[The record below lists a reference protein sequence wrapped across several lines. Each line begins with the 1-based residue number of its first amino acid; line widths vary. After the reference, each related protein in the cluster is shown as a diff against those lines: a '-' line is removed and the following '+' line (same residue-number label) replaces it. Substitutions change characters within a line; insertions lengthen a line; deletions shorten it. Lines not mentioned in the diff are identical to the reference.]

1 MTLPR
6 HLMLALLCSLLGV
19 PGAIAQGTVLV
30 DYVGEP
36 REARILEEKGDQV
49 KVEFR
54 NALTGE
60 WDGQDIRWKQKS
72 DVHKTQ
78 PDNYNPNGYGNV
90 NGALRPAGG
99 GAIPAAGGNFVPN
112 PGGVFPGANAIPNP
126 GGAFPGANAIPNPG
140 GAFPGANP
148 TAAIPAADN
157 IPRLPGGAID
167 IQKLRDMLPTTGP
180 DRKTINL
187 PKDRNLKL
195 PPGKTWGGFITIEEQ
210 IRRQN
215 GGAIPDLNNL
225 PDEVWNQLQQPNP
238 QPNPQQAQPQAQNPR
253 PQPQAQN
260 PQPEPAQPNPQAQPQ
275 HNPQPQQ
282 NPQAQQAQNPQPQQQ
297 LPQNPIPQ
305 FDGPPL
311 TQNDIIDFL
320 SKSFG
325 DNPRNL
331 AWGGPREKVY
341 DDLMNMIKDR
351 GTAFKGLE
359 VASKFDNDLR
369 FFEPH
374 QGVIEAIENNFGAPV
389 QPDWFFG
396 SWKTAKHDFG
406 TQEWPA
412 GKLEPLKVGADQTY
426 SFGNI
431 QGNWVPASKEDL
443 MNVGKG
449 SGIVLRNFRDGR
461 DWIMF
466 KDDRMPGD
474 NNIRFADKLAP
485 QTQYVAGRM

>member
-1 MTLPR
+1 MALSR
-6 HLMLALLCSLLGV
+6 CFLLALFSSLLV
-19 PGAIAQGTVLV
+19 PASAIAQGTVLV

-36 REARILEEKGDQV
+36 REARILEENGDQV

-78 PDNYNPNGYGNV
+78 PGNYNPNGYGNV
-90 NGALRPAGG
+90 NGALRPAGVG
-99 GAIPAAGGNFVPN
+99 GLPGAGGNFVPN

-126 GGAFPGANAIPNPG
+126 GGAFPGANALPNP
-140 GAFPGANP
+140 AAAAANP
-148 TAAIPAADN
+148 AAAIPAADG
-157 IPRLPGGAID
+157 IPRLPGGAVD

-195 PPGKTWGGFITIEEQ
+195 PPGKTWGGFITVEEV

-238 QPNPQQAQPQAQNPR
+238 QPQPQ

-260 PQPEPAQPNPQAQPQ
+260 PQAQPQNPQQQVQPNPAQPNPAQPNPQAQEA
-275 HNPQPQQ
+275 HKPQPER
-282 NPQAQQAQNPQPQQQ
+282 Q

-320 SKSFG
+320 SKAFG
-325 DNPRNL
+325 DNPRNVP
-331 AWGGPREKVY
+331 WGGPREKVY

-351 GTAFKGLE
+351 GTTFKGLE

-374 QGVIEAIENNFGAPV
+374 QGVIEAIENNFGPPV

-412 GKLEPLKVGADQTY
+412 GNLEPLQVTGDQTY

-431 QGNWVPASKEDL
+431 KGNWVPATKEDL

-485 QTQYVAGRM
+485 QTQFVAGRM